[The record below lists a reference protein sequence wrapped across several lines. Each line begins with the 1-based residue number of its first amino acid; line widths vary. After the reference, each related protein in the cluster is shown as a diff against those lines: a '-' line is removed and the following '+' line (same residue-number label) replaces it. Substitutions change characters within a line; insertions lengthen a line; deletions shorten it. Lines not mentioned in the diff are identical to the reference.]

1 MMMIKASRKDEC
13 GAPTSTGASPLD
25 ACRPLVV
32 IQNPEKVINGYFCS
46 KIQIH
51 QLMNNQL
58 KTFVTTFIHSV
69 IILITFAFDIKKK
82 GNAV

>member
-25 ACRPLVV
+25 A
-32 IQNPEKVINGYFCS
+32 EKVINGYFCS

-69 IILITFAFDIKKK
+69 LILIPFAFDIKKK